1 MSSTSMFKIIMF
13 KTKHDSITVYAIP
26 GTVMVIDQRS
36 FVNLDSCAENTQRLI
51 QKLQINATFI
61 VYLKKVK

>member
-1 MSSTSMFKIIMF
+1 MF

-26 GTVMVIDQRS
+26 GTVIVIDQGS
-36 FVNLDSCAENTQRLI
+36 FVNLDSCAENKQRLI
-51 QKLQINATFI
+51 QELQINVAFI